1 MLTSTG
7 GCDLAVERGPDW
19 LLVRLRKLDLTAP
32 DAPSSLAD
40 QLWSLLQQHFTYR
53 MVLELDDVQLTDEII
68 AQLAQLY
75 RRIELH
81 DGVLRLCGVSPGSR
95 QVLHASHLDERLR
108 PYGDRQEAV
117 WGRPHLAVP
126 H

>member
-19 LLVRLRKLDLTAP
+19 LLVRLRKLDLVGAP
-32 DAPSSLAD
+32 SLAD

-53 MVLELDDVQLTDEII
+53 MVLELDDVQLTDEMIE
-68 AQLAQLY
+68 QFAQLY
-75 RRIELH
+75 RRIEAH
-81 DGVLRLCGVSPGSR
+81 EGVLRLCGLSPGSR

-117 WGRPHLAVP
+117 WGRPHMAVTP
-126 H
+126 

>member
-7 GCDLAVERGPDW
+7 GSGLAVERGPDW
-19 LLVRLRKLDLTAP
+19 LLVRLRKLDLT
-32 DAPSSLAD
+32 DAPPLVD

-53 MVLELDDVQLTDEII
+53 MVLELDDVQLTDDMIE
-68 AQLAQLY
+68 QFAQLY
-75 RRIELH
+75 RRIEAH

-95 QVLHASHLDERLR
+95 QVLHASHLDERLL

-117 WGRPHLAVP
+117 WGRPHMAATP
-126 H
+126 

>member
-7 GCDLAVERGPDW
+7 GRGLAVERGPDW
-19 LLVRLRKLDLTAP
+19 LLVRLRKLDLT
-32 DAPSSLAD
+32 DAPLLAD

-53 MVLELDDVQLTDEII
+53 MVLELDDVQLTDDMIE
-68 AQLAQLY
+68 QFAQLY
-75 RRIELH
+75 RRIEAH
-81 DGVLRLCGVSPGSR
+81 DGVLRLCGVSAGSR

-117 WGRPHLAVP
+117 WGRPHMAVTP
-126 H
+126 